1 MSLES
6 EQMLGRATVG
16 KSKNPVRITRKRE
29 KHPQA
34 GWRPAL
40 SGPGTG
46 PHENG
51 SGTSRLLQSSEHLAW
66 SPSLGEESRGRAEL
80 YPRDLHWATGSSPT
94 DPITLQ
100 RCRSHW
106 ELLVFRLQ
114 AVFIT
119 WNVLFQL
126 PVSAWPIPQ
135 PWEFGVGP
143 PLPGSLHG
151 LGVLTLISRVLG
163 SSLP

>member
-51 SGTSRLLQSSEHLAW
+51 SGTSRLLQSSEHLEW

-106 ELLVFRLQ
+106 ELLAFGSRLFSLPGMFSSNCLCLPGRSLNPGDL
-114 AVFIT
+114 V
-119 WNVLFQL
+119 WGHLFQEVFL
-126 PVSAWPIPQ
+126 D
-135 PWEFGVGP
+135 
-143 PLPGSLHG
+143 
-151 LGVLTLISRVLG
+151 
-163 SSLP
+163 